1 MTSHLT
7 HAEPTPPFPKQEQES
22 PGREAEMRPLAD
34 HGEDSYVGQGR
45 LKDILIDGSRSPAT
59 PTRCPASG
67 DLARFEMPR
76 SSSARRAR
84 RWTLMSSRAW
94 MYS

>member
-45 LKDILIDGSRSPAT
+45 LKDILIDGSRSPA
-59 PTRCPASG
+59 PRAARHPVILHDLRCRAAPAPDAHAAG
-67 DLARFEMPR
+67 H
-76 SSSARRAR
+76 
-84 RWTLMSSRAW
+84 
-94 MYS
+94 